1 MIVLLVVAQMA
12 VATPTDSAPSA
23 AIAPAQGRPRAV
35 EVGDWYA
42 RRLTLHRRTAYAIIP
57 MFGFQALAGRQIWD
71 KGNRAPSWA
80 RNGHRVGATAIAG
93 AFTVN
98 VVTGVWN
105 LIEARDA
112 TEGRGLRYLHAASM
126 LAATAGFTYA
136 GAVLSEQAESSLSK
150 RRLHWQVAVS
160 SMGITAVSGVLM
172 KVLND

>member
-1 MIVLLVVAQMA
+1 MIVFLIAAQLA
-12 VATPTDSAPSA
+12 VAAPPDSSPDAAQPS
-23 AIAPAQGRPRAV
+23 QGRPKVV

-57 MFGFQALAGRQIWD
+57 LFGFQALAGRQIWD
-71 KGNRAPSWA
+71 KGNLAPAWA

-105 LIEARDA
+105 LWDARGA
-112 TEGRGLRYLHAASM
+112 TDGRGLRYLHAASM
-126 LAATAGFTYA
+126 LAATTGFTYA
-136 GAVLSEQAESSLSK
+136 GAVLSEQAETNSDK
-150 RRLHWQVAVS
+150 KKLHWQVAIS
-160 SMGITAVSGVLM
+160 SMGITAVSGILM